1 MAEGVLYKSNKKT
14 NKNGGTAA
22 AAIIADSKKRPQ
34 PFYRKAVPI
43 EIYPAHKVKPEKAG
57 LMLDPS
63 GDPFDCMGRYTSYEI
78 EQKFGGKR
86 AV

>member
-1 MAEGVLYKSNKKT
+1 MAEVVLNKNKKT
-14 NKNGGTAA
+14 KNGRTAA
-22 AAIIADSKKRPQ
+22 ASALADSKKRPQ

-86 AV
+86 AI